1 MFYSYYTCPI
11 GKIRLRAIDSGLVA
25 LDHTNQQESV
35 GSDWVENDS
44 HPVILQAKEEL
55 DRYFAGNL
63 KSFSTP
69 LAPKGTAFQLSIWK
83 ALQTIPFGET
93 SSYSDIAN
101 IINNPKS
108 VRAVGA
114 ANGRNPLSIFIPC
127 HRVIG
132 KNGSLT
138 GYAGGVTNKSI
149 LLKLEQKQAE
159 LDL

>member
-1 MFYSYYTCPI
+1 MFFSYYTCPI
-11 GKIRLRAIDSGLVA
+11 GKIRLRATDAGLVA
-25 LDHTNQQESV
+25 LDHTNQQELV
-35 GSDWVENDS
+35 DSDWTENDT

-55 DRYFAGNL
+55 DSYFAGNL
-63 KSFSTP
+63 KQFHTP
-69 LAPKGTAFQLSIWK
+69 LAPIGTDFQLSVWN
-83 ALQTIPFGET
+83 ALETIPFGET
-93 SSYSDIAN
+93 ASYSDIAK
-101 IINNPKS
+101 ILNNPKS

-149 LLKLEQKQAE
+149 LLKLEGRQAE

>member
-1 MFYSYYTCPI
+1 M
-11 GKIRLRAIDSGLVA
+11 A
-25 LDHTNQQESV
+25 LDHTNQQEV
-35 GSDWVENDS
+35 VDADWVENDS
-44 HPVILQAKEEL
+44 HPVIIQAKEEL
-55 DRYFAGNL
+55 GRYFAGDL
-63 KSFSTP
+63 KKFSTP
-69 LAPKGTAFQLSIWK
+69 LAPVGTDFQLSVWK
-83 ALQTIPFGET
+83 ALQTITFGQT
-93 SSYSDIAN
+93 ASYSDIAN

-149 LLKLEQKQAE
+149 LLKLEQQQAE